1 MNRPKNTGTTRT
13 LLIIFIIAVAVNFFV
28 FGSLYSTTTPADTVN
43 LRTAPEYSEEEE
55 TPRNPLPDNFAPIQI
70 SSDEIHCG
78 ELILVNNSCEYI
90 FDASPSV
97 ITRESVADVYGAKT
111 KDYYIKDTSIDL
123 NPTVISAINKMFA
136 DYKAANGKADILIN
150 AAYRTKEQQAEML
163 EAKGPEIAT
172 NPGFSEHHSGY
183 AFDICIYSD
192 GVYKTFSDE
201 GHYKW
206 IPENCKKYGFIR
218 RYPEGKTDITG
229 IVFEPWHYR
238 YVGVPHSYYMT
249 ENSLT
254 LEEYIDHIRY
264 YTLLGEHLK
273 ININDKD
280 YEVYFVPAE
289 EGTTTI
295 YVPQDKAYTL
305 SGNNVDGF
313 IVTVGG
319 AISENA
325 E

>member
-1 MNRPKNTGTTRT
+1 MKRKTSPTITRN
-13 LLIIFIIAVAVNFFV
+13 LLIILVIAIVANFFI
-28 FGSLYSTTTPADTVN
+28 FGSLYSTTTPHDTVN

-55 TPRNPLPDNFAPIQI
+55 TPRNPLPDNYAPIQI
-70 SSDEIHCG
+70 SSDEIYSG
-78 ELILVNNSCEYI
+78 ELILVNNNVEYV
-90 FDASPSV
+90 FEATPQV
-97 ITRESVADVYGAKT
+97 ISREAVADVYAAKT

-136 DYKAANGKADILIN
+136 DYKAENGKADILIN
-150 AAYRTKEQQAEML
+150 AAYRTFEQQEEML
-163 EAKGPEIAT
+163 EAKGPEIAAK
-172 NPGFSEHHSGY
+172 PGYSEHHSGY

-192 GVYKTFSDE
+192 GVYKTFADQD
-201 GHYKW
+201 HYVW
-206 IPENCKKYGFIR
+206 IPTNCKKYGFIR

-254 LEEYIDHIRY
+254 LEEYIDHLRY

-273 ININDKD
+273 ISTDD
-280 YEVYFVPAE
+280 GEYEVYYVPAE
-289 EGTTTI
+289 VGTTEL
-295 YVPQDKAYTL
+295 YVPQDKEYKI

-313 IVTVGG
+313 VVTVK
-319 AISENA
+319 N
-325 E
+325 

>member
-1 MNRPKNTGTTRT
+1 MNKRNGGNTTRN
-13 LLIIFIIAVAVNFFV
+13 LLIIFVLLIAANFFV
-28 FGSLYSTTTPADTVN
+28 FGTLYSKTTPADTVN
-43 LRTAPEYSEEEE
+43 LRTAPKYSEEEE
-55 TPRNPLPDNFAPIQI
+55 LPRNPLPDNYAPIQI
-70 SSDEIHCG
+70 SSDEIHSG
-78 ELILVNNSCEYI
+78 ELILVNNNNEYV
-90 FDASPSV
+90 FDAAPAV
-97 ITRESVADVYGAKT
+97 ISRESVADVYGAKT

-123 NPTVISAINKMFA
+123 NSTVISAINTMFA
-136 DYKAANGKADILIN
+136 DYKAENGKADILIN

-192 GVYKTFSDE
+192 GVYKTFADE
-201 GHYKW
+201 GHYVW

-229 IVFEPWHYR
+229 IAFEPWHYR

-254 LEEYIDHIRY
+254 LEEYIDHLRY
-264 YTLLGEHLK
+264 YTLLGEHLL
-273 ININDKD
+273 INADGEE
-280 YEVYFVPAE
+280 YEVYFVPADQSM
-289 EGTTTI
+289 TTL
-295 YVPQDKAYTL
+295 YVPQDKEYKI

-313 IVTVGG
+313 VVT
-319 AISENA
+319 AKK
-325 E
+325 